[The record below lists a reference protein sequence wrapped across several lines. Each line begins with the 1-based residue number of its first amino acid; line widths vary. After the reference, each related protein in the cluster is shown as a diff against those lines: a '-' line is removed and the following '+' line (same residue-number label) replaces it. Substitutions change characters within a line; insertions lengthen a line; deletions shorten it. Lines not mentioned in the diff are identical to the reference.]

1 MSGPRISLGLGAK
14 NLKDHDWIG
23 VSDPYV
29 VVSRPNES
37 GGFTKIRTSE
47 TKMNT
52 LNPRWNDFL
61 FDAHEL
67 NGNDK
72 ELKLMFQIYD
82 DDGKKGADAKDKLIG
97 SGYFSLKELEAASL
111 MQAPL
116 AISDGKRSK
125 PSGYLLVNSY
135 KEHGGAPGAPGGG
148 HQGGYAGAPNPAYP
162 AQPGPGYPSGG
173 YPGGNPPSNPYPGNQ
188 GGYPGGQGGYP
199 SNQGGYPTQA
209 GGYPGGPGGYPSNA
223 GGYPPNAGGY
233 PPNPNAG
240 GYPPNP
246 NAGGYPGNPGGYPGN
261 PGGYPPNPGS
271 QGGYPGNQGGF
282 PGGDPMF
289 PPTNLPP
296 GPGAGGFMR

>member
-1 MSGPRISLGLGAK
+1 
-14 NLKDHDWIG
+14 
-23 VSDPYV
+23 
-29 VVSRPNES
+29 
-37 GGFTKIRTSE
+37 
-47 TKMNT
+47 MNT

-97 SGYFSLKELEAASL
+97 TGYFNLKELEAACM

-116 AISDGKRSK
+116 AINDGKRSK
-125 PSGYLLVNSY
+125 PAGYLIVNSY
-135 KEHGGAPGAPGGG
+135 KEHGAAQGAPGAPGAPVGG
-148 HQGGYAGAPNPAYP
+148 YQGGYGGAPNPSYP

-173 YPGGNPPSNPYPGNQ
+173 YPGG
-188 GGYPGGQGGYP
+188 
-199 SNQGGYPTQA
+199 
-209 GGYPGGPGGYPSNA
+209 
-223 GGYPPNAGGY
+223 YPPNAGGY
-233 PPNPNAG
+233 PGGNPG
-240 GYPPNP
+240 NP
-246 NAGGYPGNPGGYPGN
+246 GGYPGNPGGYPGN

-271 QGGYPGNQGGF
+271 QGGF

-289 PPTNLPP
+289 PPSNLPP

>member
-29 VVSRPNES
+29 VVSRPNEN
-37 GGFTKIRTSE
+37 GGFTNIRTSE

-97 SGYFSLKELEAASL
+97 TGYFNLKELEAACM

-116 AISDGKRSK
+116 AINDGKRSK
-125 PSGYLLVNSY
+125 PAGYLIVNSY
-135 KEHGGAPGAPGGG
+135 KEHGAAQGPPGAPGGG
-148 HQGGYAGAPNPAYP
+148 YQGGYGGAPNPSYP

-173 YPGGNPPSNPYPGNQ
+173 YPGGNPPSNPYTGPQ

-199 SNQGGYPTQA
+199 SNQGGYPAQA
-209 GGYPGGPGGYPSNA
+209 GGYPGGA

-233 PPNPNAG
+233 PGGNPG
-240 GYPPNP
+240 NP
-246 NAGGYPGNPGGYPGN
+246 GGYPGNPGGYPGN

-271 QGGYPGNQGGF
+271 QGGF

-289 PPTNLPP
+289 PPSNLPP

>member
-29 VVSRPNES
+29 VVSRPNEN
-37 GGFTKIRTSE
+37 GGFTNIRTSE

-97 SGYFSLKELEAASL
+97 TGYFNLKELEAACM

-125 PSGYLLVNSY
+125 PAGYLIVNSY
-135 KEHGGAPGAPGGG
+135 KEHGAAQGPPGAPGAPGGG
-148 HQGGYAGAPNPAYP
+148 YQGGYGGAPNPSYP

-173 YPGGNPPSNPYPGNQ
+173 YPGGNPPSNPYTGPQ

-199 SNQGGYPTQA
+199 SNQGGYPAQA
-209 GGYPGGPGGYPSNA
+209 GGYPGGA

-233 PPNPNAG
+233 PPNAG
-240 GYPPNP
+240 GYPGGNP
-246 NAGGYPGNPGGYPGN
+246 GNPGGYPGNPGGYPGN
-261 PGGYPPNPGS
+261 PGGYPPNPRS
-271 QGGYPGNQGGF
+271 QGGF

-289 PPTNLPP
+289 PPSNLPP